1 MKISEL
7 LGVGPGLTALLG
19 GGGKTTLMYTLAR
32 ELRDRGTVLLCTST
46 KIRRPADLPVLEDP
60 STEEVRAALAKDRVI
75 CLGTPASEGKLS
87 APALPFARLEELA
100 DFVLVEAD
108 GARGLPVKAHAAWEP
123 VIPENACRSVYV
135 VGADCFGRPIGEIC
149 HRPERFAALA
159 EAAEADP
166 VTPERLA
173 RVIRTEGYGNIIY
186 VNKTETARDLEHARA
201 LAALLPV
208 PAVAGSLWR
217 GEYQCLS

>member
-1 MKISEL
+1 M
-7 LGVGPGLTALLG
+7 
-19 GGGKTTLMYTLAR
+19 MNTLAR
-32 ELRDRGTVLLCTST
+32 ELRERGTVILCTST
-46 KIRRPADLPVLEDP
+46 KILRPADLPVLEDP
-60 STEEVRAALAKDRVI
+60 SPEEVRAALAKTGVI
-75 CLGTPASEGKLS
+75 CLGTPWPGGKLS
-87 APALPFARLEELA
+87 SPTLPFFRLGELA

-108 GARGLPVKAHAAWEP
+108 GARGLPAKAHEAWEP
-123 VIPENACRSVYV
+123 VIPENTRRSLLV

-159 EAAEADP
+159 EARLTDP

-173 RVIRTEGYGNIIY
+173 RVIRAEGYGNVIY
-186 VNKTETARDLEHARA
+186 VNKTETVRDLEHARA